1 MHALE
6 VIVVRNAE
14 AAGRE
19 LGHAANDLDVEQF
32 EAIEAAHQELSYRQK
47 APLAFHA
54 AFNRALKEG

>member
-19 LGHAANDLDVEQF
+19 LGHAANDLDVAKF
-32 EAIEAAHQELSYRQK
+32 EAIEAAHQDLPFRQK

-54 AFNRALKEG
+54 AFNRAREEN